1 LAFFASSLSP
11 SIEIGCVW
19 PPHNLKVFSAWGV
32 PLLNTFIL
40 VLSGVSVTWAH
51 HALLL
56 GNYVQTN
63 FSLIITIA
71 LAILFTNLQVC
82 EYLEADFSI
91 SDGIY
96 GSVFYMATGFHGF
109 HVLIGTIF
117 LIVCYFRHV
126 KGHFSRTHHVGLES
140 AIWYWHFVDVVWLF
154 LFLVIYW
161 WGNTS
166 LNYDLIKAF

>member
-1 LAFFASSLSP
+1 MCL
-11 SIEIGCVW
+11 

-63 FSLIITIA
+63 FSLLITIA
-71 LAILFTNLQVC
+71 LAILFTNLQIC
-82 EYLEADFSI
+82 EYLEADFGI

-96 GSVFYMATGFHGF
+96 GSVFYMATDFMDSMF
-109 HVLIGTIF
+109 
-117 LIVCYFRHV
+117 
-126 KGHFSRTHHVGLES
+126 
-140 AIWYWHFVDVVWLF
+140 
-154 LFLVIYW
+154 
-161 WGNTS
+161 
-166 LNYDLIKAF
+166 